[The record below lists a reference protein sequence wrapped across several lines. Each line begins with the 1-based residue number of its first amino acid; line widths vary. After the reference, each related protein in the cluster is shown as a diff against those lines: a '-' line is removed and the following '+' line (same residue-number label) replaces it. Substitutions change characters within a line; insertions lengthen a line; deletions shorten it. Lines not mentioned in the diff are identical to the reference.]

1 MSNSMLLDVTLTVAE
16 SKAIIR
22 LVEAGIAEIGSDP
35 TPVGNEVTLR
45 RAMEAAQRGAEKI
58 KVALSTAEAPSE

>member
-35 TPVGNEVTLR
+35 TPVGNEGTLR